1 MRRINMKKRILI
13 LMMIVVLVAA
23 FPIYANDLQTVP
35 LTVATTTEITLPEES
50 ATPMTLEEAQT
61 LAIEN
66 SYAISNLN
74 RRILDTKDMISNQR
88 DLQTTMSDLLKLPL
102 QFIPSDIT
110 NDYVNALMIKKGYGV
125 KGAQVQLTVLE
136 NTLDQTKEALRI
148 GAASA
153 YYNVLLAQKTVEMNN
168 ALYENAQGHLRT
180 AKVRFENGVI
190 TRLELLKA
198 EMAVN
203 SAKTDLF
210 NAEDDLR
217 IKNLE
222 FNNTI
227 GLSLDQEVILISAV
241 EWIEMPDMSLEEAI
255 DISLETRPEIENK
268 RAEFELKEIEVS
280 AITSYYTPNLRQHK
294 FALEELE
301 EAEHY
306 YKQTFRDIEL
316 DVRSKYFDLVKSER
330 AINNINET
338 IGLSKEA
345 LRVTKLLYEYDLATL
360 QDVSDAEV
368 ALTQSEIGKYQMLIG
383 YNLTRMLFDNS
394 IGFGLPKY

>member
-1 MRRINMKKRILI
+1 MKKRILI
-13 LMMIVVLVAA
+13 MMMIVVMVAV
-23 FPIYANDLQTVP
+23 FPIYANDLQSVP
-35 LTVATTTEITLPEES
+35 VTLETTNETTEMEEI
-50 ATPMTLEEAQT
+50 ALTMTLEEAQT
-61 LAIEN
+61 IAIAN

-74 RRILDTKDMISNQR
+74 RRVEDTKDLISNQK
-88 DLQTTMSDLLKLPL
+88 DLQSTMSDLLKLPI

-136 NTLDQTKEALRI
+136 NTLNQTKEALKI

-153 YYNVLLAQKTVEMNN
+153 YYNVLLSQKTVELNN
-168 ALYENAQGHLRT
+168 ALYKNAQGHLKT
-180 AKVRFENGVI
+180 AEVRFENGVV

-203 SAKTDLF
+203 SAKTELF

-217 IKNLE
+217 IKQLE

-227 GLSLDQEVILISAV
+227 GLDLDQKVLLVSAV
-241 EWIEMPDMSLEEAI
+241 EWIEMPVLSLDEAI
-255 DISLETRPEIENK
+255 ASSLETRPEIENK
-268 RAEFELKEIEVS
+268 KAEFELKEIEVS

-306 YKQTFRDIEL
+306 YNQTYRDIEL

-330 AINNINET
+330 AIINMNET
-338 IGLSKEA
+338 IELSKEA
-345 LRVTKLLYEYDLATL
+345 LRVTNLLYEYDLATL

-368 ALTQSEIGKYQMLIG
+368 ALTQTEIGKYQMLIG
-383 YNLTRMLFDNS
+383 YNIARMLFDNS
-394 IGFGLPKY
+394 IGFGMPTY

>member
-1 MRRINMKKRILI
+1 
-13 LMMIVVLVAA
+13 
-23 FPIYANDLQTVP
+23 
-35 LTVATTTEITLPEES
+35 
-50 ATPMTLEEAQT
+50 
-61 LAIEN
+61 
-66 SYAISNLN
+66 
-74 RRILDTKDMISNQR
+74 
-88 DLQTTMSDLLKLPL
+88 
-102 QFIPSDIT
+102 
-110 NDYVNALMIKKGYGV
+110 
-125 KGAQVQLTVLE
+125 
-136 NTLDQTKEALRI
+136 
-148 GAASA
+148 
-153 YYNVLLAQKTVEMNN
+153 
-168 ALYENAQGHLRT
+168 
-180 AKVRFENGVI
+180 
-190 TRLELLKA
+190 
-198 EMAVN
+198 MAVN